1 MQYTPHHQMGLQ
13 IYKRFYVIQKVISP
27 LCKCRVFCAVKKL
40 TVPMMTKTPKEEG
53 YYFPAEF
60 VKHDATWLSWPH
72 KEASWPGK
80 IETIYPIYAEFIKL
94 LAEGEKVNINIVDE
108 GMMQKALRH
117 LQQTSADLSNIEFF
131 MHPTNDAWC
140 RDHGPAFLINPEADQ
155 KKIVVDWGYNAWG
168 GKYPPFDLDD
178 NIPTLIAKHYGIPVL
193 YPGIVMEGGS
203 VDFNGKGTVLTT
215 TSCLLN
221 ENRNNQLNQS
231 QIEAYLSNYYGVD
244 NILWL
249 GDGIVGDDTD
259 GHIDDLTRFVNE
271 TTVVTVVEEHK
282 HDENYSVLQNILQS
296 LNTFRLENGK
306 HLNVVELPMPSA
318 VVHEGMRLPASYANF
333 YIGNKYV
340 IVPTFRDKNDD
351 RALDIL
357 QSCFRDR
364 KVVGLDSVDI
374 IWGLGSFHCLSQ
386 QEPSI

>member
-1 MQYTPHHQMGLQ
+1 MRVSSPTPREQ
-13 IYKRFYVIQKVISP
+13 
-27 LCKCRVFCAVKKL
+27 
-40 TVPMMTKTPKEEG
+40 G

-60 VKHDATWLSWPH
+60 SKHTATWLSWPH

-80 IETIYPIYAEFIKL
+80 IESIYPVYAQFIKL
-94 LAEGEKVNINIVDE
+94 VAEGERVHINVADE
-108 GMMQKALRH
+108 TMKQKALGF
-117 LQQTSADLSNIEFF
+117 LQKAGADLNNVQFF

-140 RDHGPAFLINPEADQ
+140 RDHGPAFLINPQAAQ
-155 KKIVVDWGYNAWG
+155 KKMIVDWGYNAWG

-178 NIPTLIAKHYGIPVL
+178 HIPTLIAKHYNMPVV

-221 ENRNNQLNQS
+221 ENRNPHLNQE
-231 QIEAYLSNYYGVD
+231 QIEEYLRNYYGVT

-259 GHIDDLTRFVNE
+259 GHIDDITRFVNE
-271 TTVVTVVEEHK
+271 DTVVTVMESDRT
-282 HDENYSVLQNILQS
+282 DENYTLLKENRKL
-296 LNTFRLENGK
+296 LDKMKLENGK
-306 HLNVVELPMPSA
+306 SINVVELPMPAA
-318 VVHEGMRLPASYANF
+318 VIYEDMRLPASYGNF
-333 YIGNKYV
+333 YIANNYV
-340 IVPTFRDKNDD
+340 IVPTFEDKNDD

-357 QSCFRDR
+357 QQCFPDR
-364 KVVGLDSVDI
+364 KVVGLNSVDI

-386 QEPSI
+386 QEPAV